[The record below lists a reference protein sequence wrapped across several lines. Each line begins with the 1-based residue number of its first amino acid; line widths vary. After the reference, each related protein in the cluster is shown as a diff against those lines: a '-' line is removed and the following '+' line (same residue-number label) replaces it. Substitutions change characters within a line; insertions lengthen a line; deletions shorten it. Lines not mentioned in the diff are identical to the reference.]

1 MLHAT
6 NTEVEGVKATPKH
19 LVELL
24 DLVERGII
32 SGPAAKTVFEEM
44 FLTGKSASSI
54 IAEKD
59 LGQISDTTEIENII
73 AQVITNNSQAVSDFK
88 AGKQQSLAFLV
99 GQVMKATKGR
109 ANPGLANKILLDKLG
124 GN

>member
-1 MLHAT
+1 
-6 NTEVEGVKATPKH
+6 
-19 LVELL
+19 
-24 DLVERGII
+24 
-32 SGPAAKTVFEEM
+32 M